1 MARCRKP
8 EGGSSGPNSCLV
20 VLVGEL
26 EERQAGPVADV
37 EETVGVG
44 TQLAEQVRLL
54 GPGGDE
60 LEADDLLVELAYGLQ
75 VLAHVGIVMKARFD
89 LCDCVH
95 GDLPYSRVKGDAQ
108 VFRSAC

>member
-1 MARCRKP
+1 LIASCVCLVDFHGQVP
-8 EGGSSGPNSCLV
+8 ETRGRQLGTELRLV

-26 EERQAGPVADV
+26 EERQAGTVADI

-60 LEADDLLVELAYGLQ
+60 RKPM
-75 VLAHVGIVMKARFD
+75 I
-89 LCDCVH
+89 
-95 GDLPYSRVKGDAQ
+95 S
-108 VFRSAC
+108 S